1 MVLHKN
7 KKARTSLEGKLLY
20 GKAEKGVKMKE
31 RAFLTEFDVDSSN
44 LLVFVKHYAM
54 RSRRERISLLLE
66 IMHQGDEQ

>member
-1 MVLHKN
+1 
-7 KKARTSLEGKLLY
+7 
-20 GKAEKGVKMKE
+20 MKE